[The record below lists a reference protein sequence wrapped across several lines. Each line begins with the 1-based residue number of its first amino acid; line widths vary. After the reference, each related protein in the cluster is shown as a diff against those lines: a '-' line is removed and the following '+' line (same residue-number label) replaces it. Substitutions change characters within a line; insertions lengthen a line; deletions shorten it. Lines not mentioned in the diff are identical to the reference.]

1 MDFLWTSIQEWLKE
15 ILVSGIMGNLSGLF
29 DSVNEKVAD
38 ISGQVGTSPQAW
50 NSGIFNMIENLSE
63 TVILPIAGVILA
75 FVMTLE
81 LVQII
86 MDKNNFNDIETAVFF
101 RWIFKTA
108 CAILIV
114 TNTWNIVMGVF
125 DVAQQVVGQASGVI
139 IGDTSIDLASVLPDL
154 EARLTEMDIGPLF
167 GLWFQSLFV
176 GITMWAL
183 TICIFLICYGRMIE
197 IYLVTSIAPIPMAT
211 MLGKEWGGMG
221 QNYLR
226 SLFALG
232 FQAFL
237 IIVCVAIY
245 AVLVQNIAVDTDISA
260 AIWTCMGYTVLLCF
274 TLFKTGSLAKS
285 LFAAH

>member
-1 MDFLWTSIQEWLKE
+1 LDFLWDSITEWLKE
-15 ILVSGIMGNLSGLF
+15 LLVSGIMSNLSGMF
-29 DSVNEKVAD
+29 DHVNQKVGE
-38 ISGQVGTSPQAW
+38 ISTQVGTTPQAW
-50 NSGIFNMIENLSE
+50 NSGVFSMVQNLSE
-63 TVILPIAGVILA
+63 TVIVPIAGVILA

-81 LVQII
+81 LIQLIT
-86 MDKNNFNDIETAVFF
+86 DKNNLHDVDTWMFF
-101 RWIFKTA
+101 KWIFKTA

-125 DVAQQVVGQASGVI
+125 DVAQSVVNNAAGVI
-139 IGDTSIDLASVLPDL
+139 ISDASIDISSVVTDM
-154 EARLTEMDIGPLF
+154 EARLMEMDLGPLF

-183 TICIFLICYGRMIE
+183 TICIFIIVYGRMVE
-197 IYLVTSIAPIPMAT
+197 IYLVTSVAPIPMAT
-211 MLGKEWGGMG
+211 MLNREWGQMG

-237 IIVCVAIY
+237 IIICVGIY
-245 AVLVQNIAVDTDISA
+245 AVLVQNIALESDISA

-285 LFAAH
+285 VFNAH